1 VNGIANVIDAS
12 QDALTTFLSV
22 KDRVGGT
29 DIVSNYSEMEDFN
42 NTLNIAYR
50 IVSDYRLYLKD
61 PSYTTIQG
69 VSTIDETPS
78 STSTEVTPEAPVIT
92 TGETDTSTTNTVT
105 DAVSSPADPSTST
118 DSSSSIQEYIPSST
132 GIEDYY
138 PSL

>member
-1 VNGIANVIDAS
+1 MNGIANVIDAS

-69 VSTIDETPS
+69 VSTIDETS
-78 STSTEVTPEAPVIT
+78 SSISTEVTPEAPVIT
-92 TGETDTSTTNTVT
+92 TGETDTVT
-105 DAVSSPADPSTST
+105 DAVLSPADPSTST

>member
-1 VNGIANVIDAS
+1 MNGIANVIDAS

-69 VSTIDETPS
+69 VSTIDETSS

-92 TGETDTSTTNTVT
+92 TGETDTVT
-105 DAVSSPADPSTST
+105 DAVLSPADPSTST